1 MNILESFRVA
11 LDAIMT
17 NKGRAFLTMLGVTVG
32 VGAVILLISVGEGA
46 RGDVGEELMDLGSNL
61 VILIPGRDETRG
73 DAHRR
78 REEQR
83 RGRRRRESVT
93 PLKMEDLRALKRHCP
108 SVAEVAGAIEQGVE
122 VKYGSRVRNVHVMA
136 VSGAYGTVRNLGV
149 RKGSFITE
157 RHVEAG
163 QRVAVIGK
171 TVEDELLKVKDPMG
185 ERIQVNG
192 ARFRVV
198 GLLEIEG
205 RSLGED
211 QDNRVVIPI
220 STGQAV
226 VGRSDPDYI
235 MMNATSRDT
244 IGRAKL
250 EVTRIMKARHRGQED
265 FQVVDQAEILRM
277 VNKVLGILTAVVGG
291 IGGISLVVGGIGI
304 MNIMLVSVTERIREI
319 GIRKAV
325 GARERDILRQFLI
338 EATTISLIGGS
349 IGIGIGWAGSL
360 TLGAVWKSLP
370 TQVTPLAVAI
380 AFVFSAAVGIFS
392 GAYPAYRAAKL
403 DPIEAL
409 RHE

>member
-1 MNILESFRVA
+1 MNVLESFRVA
-11 LDAIMT
+11 FAAIMT
-17 NKGRAFLTMLGVTVG
+17 NKGRSFLTMLGVTVG

-93 PLKMEDLRALKRHCP
+93 PLEMDDLRALKRYCP
-108 SVAEVAGAIEQGVE
+108 SVQAIAGAAEQPGE
-122 VKYGSRVRNVHVMA
+122 AKYEARVRSVHIMA
-136 VSGAYGTVRNLGV
+136 VSGAYGTVRNLTA

-157 RHVEAG
+157 RHVSGG

-171 TVEDELLKVKDPMG
+171 TIEDELFKGEDPMG
-185 ERIQVNG
+185 KRLQVNG
-192 ARFRVV
+192 VKFRVV
-198 GLLEIEG
+198 GLLEIKG
-205 RSLGED
+205 RTLGDD
-211 QDNRVVIPI
+211 QDNRVAIPI

-226 VGRSDPDYI
+226 VGRSRPDYM
-235 MMNATSRDT
+235 MMNATSRRT

-265 FQVVDQAEILRM
+265 FQVIDQAEILKM

-338 EATTISLIGGS
+338 EATTISLIGGG
-349 IGIGIGWAGSL
+349 IGIGIGWVGSL
-360 TLGAVWKSLP
+360 TIGAVWESLP

-380 AFVFSAAVGIFS
+380 AFLFSAAVGIFS